1 VRAKAIMR
9 SAFVALV
16 SLMFSEKNVDVEC
29 VHVLCLITRDVLLS
43 CSKSICY
50 LHSRKAIVGARR
62 VHYILLDIADAL
74 CEAKCAGQG
83 DNAKC
88 IRRFG
93 LVDVFRE
100 GCRCCQ
106 CTYANRACLRE

>member
-43 CSKSICY
+43 CSRKHMLLTFQEGYSRCPKGALY
-50 LHSRKAIVGARR
+50 FARHSG
-62 VHYILLDIADAL
+62 
-74 CEAKCAGQG
+74 CA
-83 DNAKC
+83 
-88 IRRFG
+88 
-93 LVDVFRE
+93 V
-100 GCRCCQ
+100 
-106 CTYANRACLRE
+106 